1 MSGWAQCRC
10 IFSSVCRVGAYMY
23 FVSHHVSGNERKMRA
38 KKKLA
43 LVAYMAHGNFPTSV
57 CKYGSMSAWRCYLC
71 GFFNTLWQDNNTN
84 TYAHI
89 AHRIHRRPWPVF
101 RFLVVSSVRLFT
113 QPQLSHV
120 SYDFCSVLLC
130 MAYLIISVFRCR
142 LFFSCARV
150 KFNGLIWRV
159 PIELLCFQ
167 ITNNN
172 RIQFISS
179 WCQ

>member
-10 IFSSVCRVGAYMY
+10 IFSSVSSCRRIYV
-23 FVSHHVSGNERKMRA
+23 FRVSSCFWKREKNESEKNWRSSRIWHTEIFQRPYA
-38 KKKLA
+38 
-43 LVAYMAHGNFPTSV
+43 
-57 CKYGSMSAWRCYLC
+57 SMCAWRCYLC
-71 GFFNTLWQDNNTN
+71 GFFFTLWQDHNTN
-84 TYAHI
+84 TYAHL
-89 AHRIHRRPWPVF
+89 AHRAHRRPWPVF

-120 SYDFCSVLLC
+120 LYDFCSVLLC
-130 MAYLIISVFRCR
+130 MAYPIISVFRCR

-150 KFNGLIWRV
+150 KFNGLVWRV